1 MLPPEEATK
10 SRMAARAKAWCLIS
24 FALGLLLIN
33 YPILQ
38 IFNQPLSLGGIP
50 LMILYLLGIWLLG
63 IVVLFLLTKA
73 LAKSSDE
80 G

>member
-10 SRMAARAKAWCLIS
+10 SRTAARAKAWCLIS

-38 IFNQPLSLGGIP
+38 IFNQALSLGGIP

-63 IVVLFLLTKA
+63 VVVLFLLTRA